1 MSITANSKH
10 LGKLLLKY
18 ICAFQPLRHLQ
29 LQNVRTGGTIKILY
43 YQDFPSIPM
52 VKNPPAN
59 EEDGGLIPGQG
70 RFHVPQ
76 SN

>member
-43 YQDFPSIPM
+43 YQDFPGIPM